1 MVSEWV
7 SARVRMEATAESGS
21 SVLHFQR
28 PGKAEIQKDQ
38 WGERRDMCGLV
49 SSVDALEARW

>member
-1 MVSEWV
+1 MGNEWV
-7 SARVRMEATAESGS
+7 SGRVRTEVAAELGS

-28 PGKAEIQKDQ
+28 PGKIEIQRDQ

-49 SSVDALEARW
+49 SSVDAL